1 MKATKKNRICCAYLV
16 LGLGVED
23 VQQQPLGFAK
33 NPGLCLLKE
42 WFSWILKKKHS
53 KSRQHSPI
61 FASREIPCQPQ
72 IHHWHGRSPG
82 SFDAVELPR
91 SRPTTPVLIRSKTPM
106 EKPTEQTESSIQEHD
121 NQNTTNTFQLTFQQY
136 PTAHNP
142 CSGTCMAQPLRCF
155 RHSSWLSSPTW

>member
-1 MKATKKNRICCAYLV
+1 MK
-16 LGLGVED
+16 D
-23 VQQQPLGFAK
+23 VQQQPLLGFSGK
-33 NPGLCLLKE
+33 LCLLKE
-42 WFSWILKKKHS
+42 WFSWILKKKQHS
-53 KSRQHSPI
+53 KSRQHSPM
-61 FASREIPCQPQ
+61 FASRVSLANHKFTTAMVVP
-72 IHHWHGRSPG
+72 PG

-91 SRPTTPVLIRSKTPM
+91 SRPTMPALIRSKTSMGKTNPSKLRTVS
-106 EKPTEQTESSIQEHD
+106 ENTTTKY